1 MSVNPQNL
9 VQGPA
14 NLYLAPFGST
24 EPADNTA
31 TVAGGP
37 PGGVWIDAGGT
48 ETAVAIEEDLKY
60 SAQRVTQIPM
70 DLGARMTDYTVTV
83 STQMAEINVANLQWA
98 LNQLNTV
105 TVSGSYTTVDRIV
118 SSAAVQP
125 TYAALIVDGWGPTL
139 ASGQPARWRHIIRKV
154 LSSQTKIM
162 RTYAPDKGVVYDVTF
177 TGYWVSASITPVH
190 EILQTA

>member
-14 NLYLAPFGST
+14 SLYVAPFGST
-24 EPADNTA
+24 EPADSTA

-37 PGGVWIDAGGT
+37 PGGVWVDAGGT
-48 ETAVAIEEDLKY
+48 ETAVAIEEDVKY
-60 SAQRVTQIPM
+60 TAQRVTQIPM
-70 DLGARMTDYTVTV
+70 DLGGRMTDYVVTV
-83 STQMAEINVANLQWA
+83 STQMAEVNVANLQTA
-98 LNQLNTV
+98 LNGLNTV

-139 ASGQPARWRHIIRKV
+139 ATGQPARWRHIIRKV
-154 LSSQTKIM
+154 LSQPKIM
-162 RTYAPDKGVVYDVTF
+162 RSYAPDKGVVYDVTF
-177 TGYWVSASITPVH
+177 SAYWVSASIAPVH